1 MKFNITKLLKNST
14 SFFALHG
21 VEDTATIYAPLFK
34 GRCHKVTERFYC
46 LFIIAILVF
55 GFSSEA
61 FALKIKNFK
70 NTKRN
75 YTQQSDGSSE
85 LEYQV
90 NKEQRLKEIL
100 NKYEKECDLI
110 FVDRS
115 PKVVFDALLQEVNN
129 KFSKSLTYKDLLSN
143 KDHLYFA
150 TNDWPSNELKKFNEC
165 KENMFGALLEAIK
178 NHIK

>member
-21 VEDTATIYAPLFK
+21 VENTATILAPLFK

-55 GFSSEA
+55 CFSSEA

-70 NTKRN
+70 KSNRN
-75 YTQQSDGSSE
+75 YTQQSDGNSE
-85 LEYQV
+85 FEYQV
-90 NKEQRLKEIL
+90 NKEQQLKEIL
-100 NKYEKECDLI
+100 NKYLEQCNYIYIDK
-110 FVDRS
+110 S

-143 KDHLYFA
+143 KDYLYFA
-150 TNDWPSNELKKFNEC
+150 TNDWSSNELKKFNEC